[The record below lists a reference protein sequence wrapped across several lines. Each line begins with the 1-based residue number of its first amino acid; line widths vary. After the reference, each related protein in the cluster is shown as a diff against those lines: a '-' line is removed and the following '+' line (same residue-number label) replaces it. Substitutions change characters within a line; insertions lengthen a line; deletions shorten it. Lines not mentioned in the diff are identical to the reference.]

1 MYILYMTCTK
11 SKFYTTHAV
20 HTHKPMVHM
29 YILLLPPSPP
39 LPLSPSHT
47 HRVLEE
53 VLQRGGDF
61 RDEGMGTDLLAE
73 L

>member
-1 MYILYMTCTK
+1 MYKKVATNMHILY
-11 SKFYTTHAV
+11 
-20 HTHKPMVHM
+20 THKAMVHCTQTRQWYM
-29 YILLLPPSPP
+29 YILLLPPLRS
-39 LPLSPSHT
+39 SPSHT

-61 RDEGMGTDLLAE
+61 RDEGMGSDLLAE